1 MYAPPG
7 VEPSGVALVT
17 GASRG
22 LGRALALSLARRG
35 FEVVA
40 AMRRPADGTALVAEA
55 AGEGL
60 RLAVAELDVRRPDGF
75 EMPAGLRVLVN
86 NAGVDGPYL
95 PAEAAPLEAWR
106 EVFETNVFGLAAT
119 TRLAIPALRR
129 AGGGVICNVTSA
141 SLLFPMPLY
150 ALYRA
155 SKAAVSALG
164 ESLRAELGGFGIR
177 LLEVLPGPIAT
188 DMLAASD
195 RPPEAFAVP
204 GYAPLAE
211 RAWAGRRGVAASVA
225 PPGVAAEAIAD
236 AILDDSAPLR
246 VPCDPLGRGLLEGWR
261 AVSDEEW
268 LRQLLT
274 SFGLPVSAAPSRG
287 SGTR

>member
-1 MYAPPG
+1 
-7 VEPSGVALVT
+7 VDPSGVALVT

-22 LGRALALSLARRG
+22 LGRALAHALAARG

-40 AMRRPADGTALVAEA
+40 GVRQPSDADALRDEA
-55 AGEGL
+55 AQAGL
-60 RLAVAELDVRRPDGF
+60 RLAPALLDVRRPAAF
-75 EMPAGLRVLVN
+75 PVPEALRVLVN
-86 NAGVDGPYL
+86 NAALDAPVL
-95 PAEAAPLEAWR
+95 PVEEAPVEAWR
-106 EVFETNVFGLAAT
+106 EVFETNLFGLVAT

-164 ESLRAELGGFGIR
+164 ESLRAELAGFGIR
-177 LLEVLPGPIAT
+177 LLEVLPGPIDT

-195 RPPEAFAVP
+195 RPPEALALAA
-204 GYAPLAE
+204 YRELAE
-211 RAWAGRRGVAASVA
+211 RAWAGRRGVAGAVT
-225 PPGVAAEAIAD
+225 PPGAAAEAIVD
-236 AILDDSAPLR
+236 AILDDGAPLR
-246 VPCDPLGRGLLEGWR
+246 VACDPLGRGLLEGWR
-261 AVSDEEW
+261 AAPDEEW
-268 LRQLLT
+268 LRGLLT
-274 SFGLPVSAAPSRG
+274 SFGLPASAAPRRG

>member
-1 MYAPPG
+1 MYAPPR

-22 LGRALALSLARRG
+22 LGRAVALCLARRG

-40 AMRRPADGTALVAEA
+40 AMRHPADGAPLAAEA
-55 AGEGL
+55 AREGL
-60 RLAVAELDVRRPDGF
+60 RLALAELDVRRAEGF

-86 NAGVDGPYL
+86 NAGVDAPYL
-95 PAEAAPLEAWR
+95 PVEAAPLEAWR
-106 EVFETNVFGLAAT
+106 EIFETNVFGLAAT
-119 TRLAIPALRR
+119 TRLAIPALRS

-195 RPPEAFAVP
+195 RPPEAFSVP
-204 GYAPLAE
+204 GYALLAE
-211 RAWAGRRGVAASVA
+211 RAWAGRRGVAGSVTPA
-225 PPGVAAEAIAD
+225 GVAAEAIAS
-236 AILDDSAPLR
+236 AILDDGAPLR
-246 VPCDPLGRGLLEGWR
+246 VPCDSLGQGLLEAWR
-261 AVSDEEW
+261 AAPDEEW

-274 SFGLPVSAAPSRG
+274 SFGLPASAAPSPG